1 MPLPQPITP
10 PALHEL
16 LNRTPQLW
24 RGTRNTRTRTL
35 ASGHAP
41 LDAAL
46 PGGGWPVGAL
56 IELLHAQA
64 GIGELRL
71 ILPALQALQR
81 DHRRI
86 VFIRPPHQPYAP
98 ALACARLSLELLL
111 FIDAPDDAQGRW
123 AAEQALR
130 SGAAGAV
137 LLWSETTEDRNL
149 RRLQLAAETGQ
160 ALAFLYRSPA
170 VLRQPSPAALRLVLE
185 PDETDDELS
194 ETTLRVQIVKA
205 RGGHRSQMRIAL
217 SVMRPGSSTP

>member
-24 RGTRNTRTRTL
+24 RGTRNTRTRIL
-35 ASGHAP
+35 ASGHAQ
-41 LDAAL
+41 LDAVL

-71 ILPALQALQR
+71 ILPALRSLQHA
-81 DHRRI
+81 HRRI
-86 VFIRPPHQPYAP
+86 VFVRPPYQPYAP
-98 ALACARLSLELLL
+98 ALSRAQLCLEQLL
-111 FIDAPDDAQGRW
+111 FIDAPDDAQARW

-130 SGAAGAV
+130 CDAAGAV

-160 ALAFLYRSPA
+160 ALAFLYRSPD
-170 VLRQPSPAALRLVLE
+170 VLRQPSPAALRIALQPGE
-185 PDETDDELS
+185 ADDALNEA
-194 ETTLRVQIVKA
+194 TLLRAQVVKA
-205 RGGHRSQMRIAL
+205 RGGHHAQVQIHL
-217 SVMRPGSSTP
+217 S

>member
-1 MPLPQPITP
+1 MLPTLGDMPLPQTLTP
-10 PALHEL
+10 SALHEL

-41 LDAAL
+41 LDAVL

-71 ILPALQALQR
+71 ILPALQVVQQA
-81 DHRRI
+81 HRRI
-86 VFIRPPHQPYAP
+86 VLIRPPYQPYAP
-98 ALACARLSLELLL
+98 ALLRARLSLELLL
-111 FIDAPDDAQGRW
+111 LIDTPDDAQGRW

-130 SGAAGAV
+130 SGAAGVV

-149 RRLQLAAETGQ
+149 RRLQLAAEAGQ

-170 VLRQPSPAALRLVLE
+170 VLRQPSPAALRVALE
-185 PDETDDELS
+185 PDETDDPLS
-194 ETTLRVQIVKA
+194 NAALRVQVVKA
-205 RGGHRSQMRIAL
+205 RGGHRAQVRIHL
-217 SVMRPGSSTP
+217 S

>member
-10 PALHEL
+10 STLHEL

-24 RGTRNTRTRTL
+24 RGTRNTRTRTI
-35 ASGHAP
+35 ASGHAQ
-41 LDAAL
+41 LDAVL

-71 ILPALQALQR
+71 ILPALQVLQQA
-81 DHRRI
+81 HRRI
-86 VFIRPPHQPYAP
+86 VFIRPPYRPYAP
-98 ALACARLSLELLL
+98 ALSRARISLELLL

-137 LLWSETTEDRNL
+137 LLWSESTEDRNL
-149 RRLQLAAETGQ
+149 RRLQLAAEAGQ

-170 VLRQPSPAALRLVLE
+170 VLRQPSPAALRVVLE
-185 PDETDDELS
+185 PGGADDGLS
-194 ETTLRVQIVKA
+194 EATLLRAQVVKA
-205 RGGHRSQMRIAL
+205 RGGQGARVRIRLA
-217 SVMRPGSSTP
+217 